1 MLKLWRPFKS
11 YVLTCNALIS
21 LSVHLLCAFANSA
34 KNATSLDLP
43 LRGGDCIYA
52 LVSLS
57 VHLWCAFGSAENATS
72 RDLSM

>member
-11 YVLTCNALIS
+11 YVLTCNVLIS

-43 LRGGDCIYA
+43 LRGGGLHPIEGVE
-52 LVSLS
+52 VSR
-57 VHLWCAFGSAENATS
+57 C
-72 RDLSM
+72 